1 MCSVHNY
8 QTAQFLRLVLFH
20 VVKIRRVKFHGLNS
34 LDSDEAEL
42 IVPSY
47 KRQLDTQMIASVAKT
62 I

>member
-34 LDSDEAEL
+34 LDSNEAEL

-47 KRQLDTQMIASVAKT
+47 KRQMNASVAKT